1 MTGRQVHPLLSLSLL
16 VGLAAWGHQA
26 APGAGTHLLPVEH
39 SQQGDSQVEEGWGW
53 GMIKTLIKTLLLF
66 QGSRELLCLS
76 GGRLLLPA

>member
-1 MTGRQVHPLLSLSLL
+1 MTCRQVHPPLSLL

-26 APGAGTHLLPVEH
+26 APGAGTYLLPVEH
-39 SQQGDSQVEEGWGW
+39 SRKETVRWKRGGGGRV
-53 GMIKTLIKTLLLF
+53 IKTLMKTLLLF